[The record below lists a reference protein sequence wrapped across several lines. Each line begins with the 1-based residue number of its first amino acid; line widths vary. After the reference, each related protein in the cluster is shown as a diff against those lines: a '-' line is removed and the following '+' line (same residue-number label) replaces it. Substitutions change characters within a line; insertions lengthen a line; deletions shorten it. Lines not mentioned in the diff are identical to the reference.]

1 MFRTLLAKEFREQW
15 RTWKMIVFLAVFL
28 ITGII
33 SPVLAKYTPEL
44 LKSIPNLPAGLADF
58 IPAPTVADSVAQYL
72 KNTEQFG
79 ILLVI
84 LLTMG
89 VMAQEKERG
98 TAAMLITKPVSR
110 SAVILAKW
118 LTGMTILLAGLI
130 VDGIACLAYTFVL
143 FEPLPFGAF
152 WIMNLLLFVT
162 LGVYLS
168 VALMA
173 STLARSQTI
182 AAAGAFGGL
191 VVLIILGS
199 LPRVS
204 DYMPGQLAN
213 WGSSLVLKGDI
224 TPAWPA
230 LGIAAGIILLALLIA
245 CWHFEREEI

>member
-28 ITGII
+28 ITGMI

-44 LKSIPNLPAGLADF
+44 LKMVPNLPAGLADL
-58 IPAPTVADSVAQYL
+58 IPAPTMADSVAQYL

-98 TAAMLITKPVSR
+98 TAAMLLTKPVSR
-110 SAVILAKW
+110 SAVVLAKW
-118 LTGMTILLAGLI
+118 LTGMTVALAGLL
-130 VDGIACLAYTFVL
+130 VDGLACLAYTAVL
-143 FEPLPFGAF
+143 FDPIPFGAF
-152 WIMNLLLFVT
+152 WTLNLLLLVT
-162 LGVYLS
+162 LGVYLT

-173 STLARSQTI
+173 STLARSQSI

-191 VVLIILGS
+191 VVLLILGS
-199 LPRVS
+199 IPRVS
-204 DYMPGQLAN
+204 DFMPGQLAA
-213 WGSSLVLKGDI
+213 WGSSLVLKGDGS
-224 TPAWPA
+224 AWPA
-230 LGIAAGIILLALLIA
+230 LGVSAGMIALALAVA
-245 CWHFEREEI
+245 CLRFEREEI

>member
-44 LKSIPNLPAGLADF
+44 LKSIPNLPAGLANI

-72 KNTEQFG
+72 KNTAQFG
-79 ILLVI
+79 ILLVV

-98 TAAMLITKPVSR
+98 TAAMLVTKPVSR
-110 SAVILAKW
+110 SAVVLAKW
-118 LTGMTILLAGLI
+118 LTGMTMVLAGLL
-130 VDGIACLAYTFVL
+130 VDGLACLAYTVVL

-152 WIMNLLLFVT
+152 WTLNLLLLVY
-162 LGVYLS
+162 LGVYLTM
-168 VALMA
+168 ALLA
-173 STLARSQTI
+173 STLARSQAM

-191 VVLIILGS
+191 VVLLVLGS
-199 LPRVS
+199 IPRVS
-204 DYMPGQLAN
+204 EYMPGKLVT
-213 WGSSLVLKGDI
+213 WGSSLMLKGGS
-224 TPAWPA
+224 TAWPA
-230 LGIAAGIILLALLIA
+230 LGVAAGIIALALAIA
-245 CWHFEREEI
+245 CLRFEREEI

>member
-15 RTWKMIVFLAVFL
+15 RTWKMIVLLAVFL

-33 SPVLAKYTPEL
+33 SPVLARYTPEL

-58 IPAPTVADSVAQYL
+58 IPAPTVADSVVQYL

-89 VMAQEKERG
+89 VVAQEKERG
-98 TAAMLITKPVSR
+98 TAAILLTKPVSR

-118 LTGMTILLAGLI
+118 LAGMTIVLAGLL
-130 VDGIACLAYTFVL
+130 VGGLACFAYTVVL

-152 WIMNLLLFVT
+152 WVMNLLLFVY
-162 LGVYLS
+162 LGVYLT

-173 STLARSQTI
+173 STLARSQAI

-191 VVLIILGS
+191 IVLIILGS
-199 LPRVS
+199 LPRLS
-204 DYMPGQLAN
+204 DYMPGQLVT
-213 WGSSLVLKGDI
+213 WSSSLVLKGDS
-224 TPAWPA
+224 TAWPA
-230 LGIAAGIILLALLIA
+230 LGVAAGIIVLALVIA
-245 CWHFEREEI
+245 CLRFEREEI

>member
-33 SPVLAKYTPEL
+33 SPILAKYTPEL
-44 LKSIPNLPAGLADF
+44 LKMVPDLPAGLADL

-84 LLTMG
+84 LFTMG
-89 VMAQEKERG
+89 VVAQEKERG
-98 TAAMLITKPVSR
+98 TAAMLLTKPVSR

-118 LTGMTILLAGLI
+118 LSGMIILLTGLL
-130 VDGIACLAYTFVL
+130 VGGLACLAYTAVL
-143 FEPLPFGAF
+143 FAPIPFGAF
-152 WIMNLLLFVT
+152 WTLNLLLFVT
-162 LGVYLS
+162 LGVYLT

-173 STLARSQTI
+173 STLARSQSI

-191 VVLIILGS
+191 IVLLIVGS
-199 LPRVS
+199 IPRVS
-204 DYMPGQLAN
+204 DFMPGQLVA

-224 TPAWPA
+224 TAWPA
-230 LGIAAGIILLALLIA
+230 LGVSVGIIVLALVIA
-245 CWHFEREEI
+245 CLRFEREEI

>member
-1 MFRTLLAKEFREQW
+1 MLRTLLAKEFREQW
-15 RTWKMIVFLAVFL
+15 RTWKMVVFMAVFL
-28 ITGII
+28 ITGIS
-33 SPVLAKYTPEL
+33 SPVLAKYTPAL

-58 IPAPTVADSVAQYL
+58 IPTPTVADSVAQYL

-84 LLTMG
+84 LLTMS

-98 TAAMLITKPVSR
+98 TAAMLLTKPISC

-118 LTGMTILLAGLI
+118 LAGMTMLLAGLL
-130 VDGIACLAYTFVL
+130 VDGLACLAYTAVL

-152 WIMNLLLFVT
+152 WILNLLMLVN
-162 LGVYLS
+162 LGVYLT

-173 STLARSQTI
+173 STLARTQAM

-199 LPRVS
+199 IPRLGDS
-204 DYMPGQLAN
+204 MPGQLAN

-224 TPAWPA
+224 TAWPA
-230 LGIAAGIILLALLIA
+230 LGVAAVMIALALIIA
-245 CWHFEREEI
+245 CLRLEREEI

>member
-1 MFRTLLAKEFREQW
+1 MFRALLAKEFREQW

-28 ITGII
+28 ISGII
-33 SPVLAKYTPEL
+33 SPVLARYTPEL

-58 IPAPTVADSVAQYL
+58 IPTPTVADSVAQYL

-89 VMAQEKERG
+89 VVAQEKERG
-98 TAAMLITKPVSR
+98 TAAMLLTKPVSR

-118 LTGMTILLAGLI
+118 LAGMTVLMTGLL
-130 VDGIACLAYTFVL
+130 VDALACLAYTAVL
-143 FEPLPFGAF
+143 FEPLPFGTF
-152 WIMNLLLFVT
+152 WIMNLLLLVSM
-162 LGVYLS
+162 GVYLT
-168 VALMA
+168 VTLMA
-173 STLARSQTI
+173 STLARTQAM

-199 LPRVS
+199 IPRVS
-204 DYMPGQLAN
+204 ELMPGQLAT

-224 TPAWPA
+224 SAWPA
-230 LGIAAGIILLALLIA
+230 LGVAAGIILLALIVA
-245 CWHFEREEI
+245 CIRFEREEI

>member
-15 RTWKMIVFLAVFL
+15 RTWKMIVFMAVFL

-44 LKSIPNLPAGLADF
+44 LKSIPNLPSGLADF
-58 IPAPTVADSVAQYL
+58 IPAPTVADSVVQYL

-98 TAAMLITKPVSR
+98 TAAMLLTKPVSR

-118 LTGMTILLAGLI
+118 LTGMTILLAGLL
-130 VDGIACLAYTFVL
+130 VDGLACLAYTVVL
-143 FEPLPFGAF
+143 FEPLPLGAF
-152 WIMNLLLFVT
+152 WTLNLLLFVY
-162 LGVYLS
+162 LGVYLT

-173 STLARSQTI
+173 STLARSQSI

-191 VVLIILGS
+191 IVLLILGS

-204 DYMPGQLAN
+204 DFMPGRLTA
-213 WGSSLVLKGDI
+213 WGTSLVLKGDI
-224 TPAWPA
+224 TAWPA
-230 LGIAAGIILLALLIA
+230 LGIAAGIIVLALTMA
-245 CWHFEREEI
+245 CLRFEREEI

>member
-44 LKSIPNLPAGLADF
+44 LKMIPNLPAGLANI
-58 IPAPTVADSVAQYL
+58 IPTPTLADSVAQYL

-98 TAAMLITKPVSR
+98 TAAMFLTKPVSR
-110 SAVILAKW
+110 SAVVLAKW
-118 LTGMTILLAGLI
+118 LAGMSIVVAGLI
-130 VDGIACLAYTFVL
+130 ADGLACLAYTAVL
-143 FEPLPFGAF
+143 FEPIPFGAF
-152 WIMNLLLFVT
+152 WALNLLLLVY
-162 LGVYLS
+162 LGVYLT

-173 STLARSQTI
+173 STLARTQTI
-182 AAAGAFGGL
+182 AAVGAFGGL
-191 VVLIILGS
+191 IVLAILGS
-199 LPRVS
+199 IPRLS
-204 DYMPGQLAN
+204 DYMPGQLVN
-213 WGSSLVLKGDI
+213 WGNSLVLKGDAN
-224 TPAWPA
+224 AWPA
-230 LGIAAGIILLALLIA
+230 LGVSAGIIVLALVIA
-245 CWHFEREEI
+245 CLRFEREEI

>member
-33 SPVLAKYTPEL
+33 SPVLAKYTPEI
-44 LKSIPNLPAGLADF
+44 LKSIPNLPAGLADI
-58 IPAPTVADSVAQYL
+58 IPAPTVADSLAQYL

-79 ILLVI
+79 VLLVI

-98 TAAMLITKPVSR
+98 TAAMLLTKPVSR
-110 SAVILAKW
+110 SAVLLAKW
-118 LTGMTILLAGLI
+118 LVGMTIVLAGLL
-130 VDGIACLAYTFVL
+130 VGGLACLAYTVVL

-152 WIMNLLLFVT
+152 WILNLFLLIY
-162 LGVYLS
+162 LGVYLT

-173 STLARSQTI
+173 STLARSQSI

-191 VVLIILGS
+191 IVLIILGS

-204 DYMPGQLAN
+204 DYMPGQLVN
-213 WGSSLVLKGDI
+213 WGNSLVLKGDL
-224 TPAWPA
+224 TAWPA
-230 LGIAAGIILLALLIA
+230 LGMAAGIIVLALLIA
-245 CWHFEREEI
+245 CLRFEKEEI

>member
-1 MFRTLLAKEFREQW
+1 MFRTLLAKEFREWW
-15 RTWKMIVFLAVFL
+15 RTWKVIVFMAVFL

-58 IPAPTVADSVAQYL
+58 IPAPTVVDSVAQYL
-72 KNTEQFG
+72 KNTSQFG

-98 TAAMLITKPVSR
+98 TAAMLLTKPVSR

-118 LTGMTILLAGLI
+118 LVGMTVVLAGL
-130 VDGIACLAYTFVL
+130 VADGLACFAYTVVL

-152 WIMNLLLFVT
+152 WILNLLLLVY
-162 LGVYLS
+162 LGVYLT

-173 STLARSQTI
+173 STLARSQSV
-182 AAAGAFGGL
+182 AAAVAFGGL
-191 VVLIILGS
+191 IVLIILGS
-199 LPRVS
+199 IPTVS
-204 DYMPGQLAN
+204 DTMPGQLVT
-213 WGSSLVLKGDI
+213 WGSSLVLKGDVA
-224 TPAWPA
+224 AWPA
-230 LGIAAGIILLALLIA
+230 LAVSAGIIILALAAA
-245 CWHFEREEI
+245 CLRFEREEI

>member
-44 LKSIPNLPAGLADF
+44 LKMIPNLPAGLANI
-58 IPAPTVADSVAQYL
+58 IPTPTLADSVAQYL

-98 TAAMLITKPVSR
+98 TAAMLLTKPVSR
-110 SAVILAKW
+110 SAVVLAKW
-118 LTGMTILLAGLI
+118 LAGMSIVVAGLI
-130 VDGIACLAYTFVL
+130 ADGLACLAYTAVL
-143 FEPLPFGAF
+143 FEPIPFGAF
-152 WIMNLLLFVT
+152 WALNLLLLVY
-162 LGVYLS
+162 LGVYLT

-173 STLARSQTI
+173 STLARTQTI
-182 AAAGAFGGL
+182 AAVGAFGGL
-191 VVLIILGS
+191 IVLAILGS
-199 LPRVS
+199 IPRLS
-204 DYMPGQLAN
+204 DYMPGQLVN
-213 WGSSLVLKGDI
+213 WGNSLVLKGDAN
-224 TPAWPA
+224 AWPA
-230 LGIAAGIILLALLIA
+230 LGVSAGIIVLALVIA
-245 CWHFEREEI
+245 CLRFEREEI

>member
-15 RTWKMIVFLAVFL
+15 RTWKMLVFLAVFL

-44 LKSIPNLPAGLADF
+44 LKMVPNLPAGLADF
-58 IPAPTVADSVAQYL
+58 IPAPTVADSVVQYL

-89 VMAQEKERG
+89 VVAQEKERG
-98 TAAMLITKPVSR
+98 TAAILLTKPVSR

-118 LTGMTILLAGLI
+118 LAGMTIVLAGLL
-130 VDGIACLAYTFVL
+130 VGGLACFAYTVVL

-152 WIMNLLLFVT
+152 WVMNLLLFVY
-162 LGVYLS
+162 LGVYLT

-173 STLARSQTI
+173 STLARSQAI

-191 VVLIILGS
+191 IVLIILGS
-199 LPRVS
+199 LPRLS
-204 DYMPGQLAN
+204 DYMPGQLVT
-213 WGSSLVLKGDI
+213 WSSSLVLKGDS
-224 TPAWPA
+224 TAWPA
-230 LGIAAGIILLALLIA
+230 LGVAAGIIVLALVIA
-245 CWHFEREEI
+245 CLRFEREEI